1 MEGFCLQGSI
11 PFSVT
16 GLMMLLS
23 FGEVNPDS
31 SFWGFGTG
39 TPMTPNYVSN
49 SSVEVSLWCTC
60 ESSGNQKEKCDQI
73 LGMFESNKCLGK
85 HQSYHR
91 IRETAQHKE
100 IQILLISRSYGALLL
115 RIVLSSSAVSP

>member
-11 PFSVT
+11 PFSVI
-16 GLMMLLS
+16 GLVMLS

-31 SFWGFGTG
+31 AFWGFGTG

-73 LGMFESNKCLGK
+73 LSMFESNKCLGK

-91 IRETAQHKE
+91 N
-100 IQILLISRSYGALLL
+100 S
-115 RIVLSSSAVSP
+115 

>member
-1 MEGFCLQGSI
+1 
-11 PFSVT
+11 
-16 GLMMLLS
+16 MLPS

-85 HQSYHR
+85 HQSSHR
-91 IRETAQHKE
+91 IRETAQHRE
-100 IQILLISRSYGALLL
+100 IQILLISRSYSGCIAL
-115 RIVLSSSAVSP
+115 VYSSVVCCRSPV